1 MASPHDRAW
10 NSIKVDPAD
19 ATIVARE
26 TYAEL
31 PRGRRF
37 VASLFPLHSGSF
49 WGTPGRLL
57 MALSALLMPLFPLTG
72 LWMWRLRRRNEAL
85 RRQHAAALSAPLDV
99 RTA

>member
-1 MASPHDRAW
+1 
-10 NSIKVDPAD
+10 
-19 ATIVARE
+19 
-26 TYAEL
+26 
-31 PRGRRF
+31 
-37 VASLFPLHSGSF
+37 
-49 WGTPGRLL
+49 